1 LSISSIE
8 GLAGSHGA
16 QGICGRTE
24 GQKLGGH
31 RDWYVGS
38 QEDTRK
44 LSSRNSSSRKKTQGE
59 QDKIS
64 KTTLRCLEEAGFLR
78 AERLVLIGTSAICP
92 MLFVRRRDLL
102 TSSVLS
108 RFLELHSFY
117 SPNGLAD
124 PTSTLC
130 DHTKPSLMRSTM
142 IATQN
147 ANVVKPSS
155 RPEVFVVS
163 PDTWR
168 QFVQSL
174 R

>member
-1 LSISSIE
+1 MSISSIE

-16 QGICGRTE
+16 RGICECTE
-24 GQKLGGH
+24 GQKLRGH
-31 RDWYVGS
+31 RDRYVVS
-38 QEDTRK
+38 QEGTRK
-44 LSSRNSSSRKKTQGE
+44 LSSCNSSSRKKTQGVAR
-59 QDKIS
+59 QDIKDNAAMS
-64 KTTLRCLEEAGFLR
+64 EEAGFLR
-78 AERLVLIGTSAICP
+78 PERLVPIGTSASSMP
-92 MLFVRRRDLL
+92 FVRRRDLL

-117 SPNGLAD
+117 SPNGLAG
-124 PTSTLC
+124 PTSTPC
-130 DHTKPSLMRSTM
+130 DHTKSSLMRSTM

-147 ANVVKPSS
+147 ANVVEPSS

-168 QFVQSL
+168 QSVQSL